1 MKTVVAGLLVLLSLL
16 APPGMAKGMLKVGLS
31 PDYPPLQFLHDGR
44 IVGVEPD
51 NARTVGE
58 LLGRR
63 VKLVPMAFDAL
74 VPALRAGEIDV
85 IMSGLSVT
93 AERSRRVLF
102 TDAYL
107 RVGQMPIMLKDNIGR
122 FSQPWSI
129 YGEGVRVGVEPG
141 TTGAAWAEREL
152 GDAELVYLKDPQEA
166 FAALRADRVDLY
178 LHDAP
183 TSWQLANSLDNDDLI
198 SLYTPLTEEM
208 LAWAVAPGN
217 SALQAELNRALNSM
231 RANGTLNYILNRWI
245 PVQVEVR

>member
-1 MKTVVAGLLVLLSLL
+1 MKTVFAGLLLLLSLL
-16 APPGMAKGMLKVGLS
+16 APPVMAKAMLKVGLS

-74 VPALRAGEIDV
+74 IPALRAGEIDV

-93 AERSRRVLF
+93 AERSRQVLF

-166 FAALRADRVDLY
+166 FAALRADWVDLY

-217 SALQAELNRALNSM
+217 SALQADLNRALNSM